1 VGNRLI
7 FSHSLKF
14 LSFPV
19 EEKVVDLRKRPVHE
33 RLGIGRRNVESKK
46 YEKTGK
52 SRWGGVQLRPMVAVW
67 LVLQISIGSAASP
80 AIGVASA
87 KGSFDLDASKTAG
100 NGTLFE
106 GSTVETGKATSELK
120 MANGV
125 RMTLDSGTRGK
136 VFRNH
141 LLLEKGTGQIES
153 GTYTIMARA
162 LQIQPSPS
170 GQAKVTLKGGNRVL
184 VAALNSRV
192 RITNT
197 SGLLIAEL
205 APGRA
210 LELEPQE
217 AGAAPPSTLT
227 GCLVKK
233 AGHYLL
239 TDETAGITVELQ
251 GSGLEKEVGNR
262 IEVMGVTDPTAT
274 AVESASQVIRASR
287 VKQLGKR
294 CTASAAKGAAAGAG
308 AAGAGAGAA
317 GAGAGAGAAGA
328 AGAGAAGAATA
339 AGAAGAAA
347 AISTTTAVVAGV
359 AVASAAAGVAVG
371 VTREEKADISQ

>member
-1 VGNRLI
+1 M
-7 FSHSLKF
+7 
-14 LSFPV
+14 
-19 EEKVVDLRKRPVHE
+19 
-33 RLGIGRRNVESKK
+33 K
-46 YEKTGK
+46 YDNGGK
-52 SRWGGVQLRPMVAVW
+52 SGTWGMQVRPMLAVW
-67 LVLQISIGSAASP
+67 LALQISVGSAASP

-87 KGSFDLDASKTAG
+87 KGSFDLDAARTAG

-106 GSTVETGKATSELK
+106 GSTVETGKASSELK

-136 VFRNH
+136 VYRDH
-141 LLLEKGTGQIES
+141 LLLERGTGQIDTGS
-153 GTYTIMARA
+153 DYRIKARS
-162 LQIQPSPS
+162 LQIQAAAN
-170 GQAKVTLKGGNRVL
+170 GRAKVTLRGDNRVL
-184 VAALNSRV
+184 VAALTSKV

-217 AGAAPPSTLT
+217 SGAAAPSHLT

-233 AGHYLL
+233 ANHYLL

-251 GSGLEKEVGNR
+251 GSGLDKEVGNR
-262 IEVMGVTDPTAT
+262 IEVTGALDTSAT
-274 AVESASQVIRASR
+274 AVTGASQVIRASQ
-287 VKQLGKR
+287 VKHLGKK
-294 CTASAAKGAAAGAG
+294 CTAQGAAAAGAA
-308 AAGAGAGAA
+308 AAGA
-317 GAGAGAGAAGA
+317 AGAGAAGA
-328 AGAGAAGAATA
+328 AGAGAAGAGAAA

-359 AVASAAAGVAVG
+359 VVAGAAAGVAVG
-371 VTREEKADISQ
+371 VTREDKTDISQ